1 MESDRIEA
9 SSTARTAIFMDHL
22 NVRRFSYR
30 FRFARSLAVVL
41 VASCVALTGCADF
54 LGLDSSEDTSN
65 ASQDDGAN
73 NKAPKV
79 AKKDEAEEE
88 VEEEYERPEYP
99 NSVRRNPFLPD
110 LEVVRPQKQLA
121 EGTIR
126 PLEPLEQYGL
136 GQLDLVAII
145 SEVAVP
151 KAMFLDPE
159 GFGHVV
165 KEGDR
170 VGENGGTIT
179 DIRDN
184 QVEVREITDEEE
196 SQTRLTTIELRT
208 RDLDVDDDELSDEER
223 DALKRLL
230 QSDEGRKALEGL
242 SSEASSEGGSRRT
255 RDERFKGLSPPDR

>member
-1 MESDRIEA
+1 M
-9 SSTARTAIFMDHL
+9 
-22 NVRRFSYR
+22 
-30 FRFARSLAVVL
+30 ARSLAVVL
-41 VASCVALTGCADF
+41 VACCVALSGCADF
-54 LGLDSSEDTSN
+54 LGLDSSEGTSN
-65 ASQDDGAN
+65 ASQDDEAD
-73 NKAPKV
+73 KSAPKV
-79 AKKDEAEEE
+79 AEDDEAEEE

-110 LEVVRPQKQLA
+110 LEVIRPKKQLA
-121 EGTIR
+121 EGSAR
-126 PLEPLEQYGL
+126 PLEPLEQYGI
-136 GQLDLVAII
+136 GQLALVAII

-184 QVEVREITDEEE
+184 EVEVREITDEEDSE
-196 SQTRLTTIELRT
+196 TRLTTVELRT
-208 RDLDVDDDELSDEER
+208 EELDEEDDDELSDEER
-223 DALKRLL
+223 EALKRLL
-230 QSDEGRKALEGL
+230 ESDEGRKTLEGL

-255 RDERFKGLSPPDR
+255 RQDERFKGLSPPER